1 MENMA
6 DSSADNSQA
15 PANRRPRKMRNVGEE
30 ALNAAQAHAEK
41 LSRLIMAPC
50 VEADSGG
57 WVTGREFGAD
67 HAFVP
72 FKVSG
77 RKSSV
82 VAVAKFT
89 NESSMLRKCVVSLL
103 RILCASR
110 AALFPDAERGAKGGK
125 CGRATRSVTKLLQR
139 YFDDPIPTSHVPVD
153 SASLEEIL
161 RRAHEDEASVQ
172 EAPRTSLDVITSS
185 RAEDVYAFQQESE
198 LSNGVGLINVVGYRT
213 NPTNAER
220 EKHFRNFS
228 TIRCGSLARCGS
240 ACVDLTELGVRH
252 GVLPSFYEDH
262 GCGRLS

>member
-1 MENMA
+1 MENM
-6 DSSADNSQA
+6 ADNSQA
-15 PANRRPRKMRNVGEE
+15 PANRRPHKMRNVGEE
-30 ALNAAQAHAEK
+30 ALDAAQAHAEK
-41 LSRLIMAPC
+41 LSKLIMAPC
-50 VEADSGG
+50 VEAGSGE
-57 WVTGREFGAD
+57 WVTDD

-89 NESSMLRKCVVSLL
+89 NESTMLRKCVVSLL
-103 RILCASR
+103 RLLCASR
-110 AALFPDAERGAKGGK
+110 AALFPAAERGTKGGK
-125 CGRATRSVTKLLQR
+125 CGRAARSVTKLLQR
-139 YFDDPIPTSHVPVD
+139 YFDDPTPTSHVPVD

-172 EAPRTSLDVITSS
+172 ETSCTSLDVITSS
-185 RAEDVYAFQQESE
+185 RAEDVFAFQQESE
-198 LSNGVGLINVVGYRT
+198 LSNGFGLVNVVGYRT

-228 TIRCGSLARCGS
+228 TVRCGSMARCGS

-252 GVLPSFYEDH
+252 GVSPSFYDDH
-262 GCGRLS
+262 GCCRSS